1 MKIILGLDTSSTSTG
16 WSLFVDNKY
25 QKSGLIDLRKKYK
38 ETPERLKYMVVEL
51 QNLIDRYSPTTV
63 VIETPVVARNPQT
76 QRLLT
81 TIYGAV
87 YGKCVWDDIQF
98 KDFRPTEWRKL
109 IDSGKKPRK
118 REELK
123 EWSKQKVHTLF
134 GIENIIN
141 DDVSDAILIGQA
153 YINKCNGGG

>member
-1 MKIILGLDTSSTSTG
+1 MKTVLGLDTSSTSTG
-16 WSLFVDNKY
+16 WSLFIDDKY
-25 QKSGLIDLRKKYK
+25 QNSGLIDLKKYK
-38 ETPERLKYMVVEL
+38 DTTERLKCMVIEL
-51 QNLIDRYSPTTV
+51 QNLINYYSPTVV
-63 VIETPVVARNPQT
+63 VIETPVVVRNPQT

-123 EWSKQKVHTLF
+123 EWSKQKVRALF
-134 GIENIIN
+134 GIKNIN